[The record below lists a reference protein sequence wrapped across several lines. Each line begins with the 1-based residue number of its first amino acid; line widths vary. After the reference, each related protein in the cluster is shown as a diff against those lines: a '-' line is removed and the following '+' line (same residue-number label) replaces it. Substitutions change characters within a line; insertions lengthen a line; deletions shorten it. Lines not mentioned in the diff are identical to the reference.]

1 MTHICFSSNNFGTF
15 DDFGVKNDQVSHN
28 MILMSKHKGQ
38 HGGRKGQQ
46 IRARLSPPP
55 FLGNARKKLI
65 FLLWGLPLKQGDSE
79 TNNESIDNACQ
90 KQDRALS
97 KATNPTHCFHRTSY
111 NSSPWRTL
119 VGAIGFYNWFHVNT
133 KLPFLLKIL
142 FSWSQC
148 LMHWRHLAE
157 GFQTAPYL

>member
-1 MTHICFSSNNFGTF
+1 MLIVSVIR
-15 DDFGVKNDQVSHN
+15 VKQSFLTSIKSCTTCLNWGERGN
-28 MILMSKHKGQ
+28 
-38 HGGRKGQQ
+38 
-46 IRARLSPPP
+46 
-55 FLGNARKKLI
+55 LGNTRKKLI

-119 VGAIGFYNWFHVNT
+119 VGVIGFYNWFHVNT

-148 LMHWRHLAE
+148 LMHRRHLAE
-157 GFQTAPYL
+157 GFQTAPYLLQHGL

>member
-1 MTHICFSSNNFGTF
+1 MGFILVHIVGAVFEKAWMQCNTSC
-15 DDFGVKNDQVSHN
+15 
-28 MILMSKHKGQ
+28 
-38 HGGRKGQQ
+38 GGRGN
-46 IRARLSPPP
+46 
-55 FLGNARKKLI
+55 LGNARKKSI

-119 VGAIGFYNWFHVNT
+119 VGAIGFYNWFHVNN

-148 LMHWRHLAE
+148 LMHRRHLAE
-157 GFQTAPYL
+157 GFQTAPYLSLSCNMVCNRASYSNALLALSQCA